1 MGNLGGYQWM
11 TATAKRVGGP
21 KVLLAGIAGLGYLT
35 GRGVEAGGSAA
46 YKKLRSVFEKKIES
60 ASDRVFTVTA
70 DGDDGNGLT
79 VRVGNEIRVL
89 KDVGEA
95 VLVEVIGDQDN
106 PYTVSPSFL
115 ASVCDSLAGNIKQD

>member
-11 TATAKRVGGP
+11 TTTAKQVGGP
-21 KVLLAGIAGLGYLT
+21 TALLVGVGVLSYLT
-35 GRGVEAGGSAA
+35 LRGVEAGTTAA
-46 YKKLRSVFEKKIES
+46 YKKLRSVFENEIETT
-60 ASDRVFTVTA
+60 SDEVFAVTA

-79 VRVGNEIRVL
+79 VRAGNAIRVL

-106 PYTVSPSFL
+106 PYMVSPTFL
-115 ASVCDSLAGNIKQD
+115 ASVCDWKSRQA